1 MIFLLLAFAGWAQK
15 EIPVQLKPLD
25 QEKIP
30 FQFRKYEQPIFA
42 DELNFK
48 ANQLKAEMLSA
59 GYATASIDSFFI
71 RKDTAFLYVF
81 VGKQY
86 AITAINFSDSSKAVM
101 ESVGIKR
108 KWPQSNVLSA
118 NYLSGLQ
125 EGLISKLE
133 QNGYPY
139 GKVSFTNVQMQEEA
153 LQLDVDIDTGPLM
166 VYDTIENVNKAGIS
180 KGYLSTYLGIRKGK
194 RYDELLMKNMDA
206 RLAELPFLKLQSPSR
221 VWFSSDN
228 KAHVQVFLEERKV
241 SKFDFLIG
249 VLPNNTNSGKVLITG
264 EAGISLWNLF
274 NNGEKIEVDW
284 KRLQPQSQELKVY
297 FDYPYILSSS
307 FGADV
312 SFKLD
317 KQDTSF
323 LNLDWA
329 IGLQYLMKGRD
340 RIKIVLHN
348 TQTFLQ
354 NADTAFIRSTSKLPP
369 ILDQTTLLSGIDAYF
384 EQLDYVYNPS
394 TGWEF
399 GASVSAGLK
408 KIKRNSAILQLDLT
422 DEGLTTAQ
430 LYDSLALKSVK
441 LQFNWL
447 GNYYWGFAKR
457 QVLKIGL
464 QGGAIYNRDILTNE
478 LLRIGGTENLRGFDE
493 ASIFAS
499 LYHVT
504 TLEYRYLL
512 DKNAFLSLFFDWAYT
527 ESRLKE
533 SFSNDFPIGFGLG
546 LNFETKAGIFG
557 VSYALGR
564 QNGNPI
570 DFRSSK
576 VHFGY
581 VNIF

>member
-1 MIFLLLAFAGWAQK
+1 VVWAQQ
-15 EIPVQLKPLD
+15 EIPVNLMTIDKERLPL
-25 QEKIP
+25 
-30 FQFRKYEQPIFA
+30 QFRKYEKPFFA
-42 DELNFK
+42 DELSLK
-48 ANQLKAEMLSA
+48 SNQLKMDLLSA
-59 GYATASIDSFFI
+59 GYATASIDSAFI
-71 RKDTAFLYVF
+71 RKDTAYLYVF
-81 VGKQY
+81 LGDQY
-86 AITAINFSDSSKAVM
+86 TITEIGFSDSSQAIM
-101 ESVGIKR
+101 ESVGLKK
-108 KWPQSNVLSA
+108 KWTQGNVLSA
-118 NYLSGLQ
+118 NYLSGIQ
-125 EGLISKLE
+125 EGLIGKLE

-139 GKVSFTNVQMQEEA
+139 ASVGFSNATMESTN
-153 LQLDVDIDTGPLM
+153 LKLDLEIDTGPLM
-166 VYDTIENVNKAGIS
+166 VFDTIHNLNQAGIS
-180 KGYLSTYLGIRKGK
+180 KAYLSTYLGIKKGK
-194 RYDELLMKNMDA
+194 RYDELLLKNMDA
-206 RLAELPFLKLQSPSR
+206 RLAELPFLQLQSPSR

-228 KAHVQVFLEERKV
+228 EAHVQVFLEDRKV

-274 NNGEKIEVDW
+274 GNGEKIEVGW
-284 KRLQPQSQELKVY
+284 KRLQPQSQELNVY
-297 FDYPYILSSS
+297 FDYPYILASS

-312 SFKLD
+312 RFQLD

-354 NADTAFIRSTSKLPP
+354 TADTSFIRSTNKLPP

-394 TGWEF
+394 KGWEF
-399 GASVSAGLK
+399 GASVTAGLK

-422 DEGLTTAQ
+422 DEGITTAQ
-430 LYDSLALKSVK
+430 LYDSLALKSAK
-441 LQFNWL
+441 LQFQWL
-447 GNYYWGFAKR
+447 GNYYLGFAKR

-464 QGGAIYNRDILTNE
+464 QGGAIYNKDILTNE
-478 LLRIGGTENLRGFDE
+478 LLRIGGTENIRGFDE
-493 ASIFAS
+493 ASIFTS
-499 LYHVT
+499 FYNIT

-533 SFSNDFPIGFGLG
+533 SFSNDFPFGFGLG